1 MAIEGEKLKA
11 APRRLRLGMV
21 GGGEGAFI
29 GGVHRIAARI
39 DDRYELVAGAFS
51 SDAARAQRSAAGLL
65 IAPDRAYA
73 SYAEMATREK
83 ARPDGIDVVAIV
95 TPNHLHC
102 PIAKAFLEAGIHVI
116 CDKPLTTNLKDAE
129 ALAALVATAGLEFC
143 LTHNYT
149 GYPLIRQAREMVRAG
164 ALGKLRVIQAEY
176 PQDWLST
183 KLEASGQKQALWRTD
198 PAQSGPVGS
207 LGDLGTHAFNL
218 IRFITGLEAE
228 AVAAELHSFVEGRRV
243 EDNAHV
249 MIRFKGGARGLI
261 WSSQCAPG
269 NANNLKVRFYGESGG
284 LEWAQE
290 NPNLLIHSPLG
301 EQPRV
306 LTRGGAG
313 LGAAASAATR
323 IPPGHPEGYLEGF
336 AQLYRDMAE
345 RLSARIEKR
354 KPDPLALLTPSV
366 ADGVDGVR
374 FVARA
379 VESHQKNS
387 AWVPF

>member
-1 MAIEGEKLKA
+1 MAIEGDKIKS

-29 GGVHRIAARI
+29 GGVHRIASRI

-51 SDAARAQRSAAGLL
+51 SDAARSKSSAAALL
-65 IAPDRAYA
+65 VAPDRAYA
-73 SYAEMATREK
+73 SFEDMAGREK

-95 TPNHLHC
+95 TPNHLHM

-129 ALAALVATAGLEFC
+129 ALAALVKRSGLGFC

-183 KLEASGQKQALWRTD
+183 KLEATGQKQALWRTD

-207 LGDLGTHAFNL
+207 LGDLGTHAYNL
-218 IRFITGLEAE
+218 IRFITGLELE
-228 AVAAELHSFVEGRRV
+228 AVAADFQSFVEGRRV
-243 EDNAHV
+243 EDNAHL
-249 MIRFKGGARGLI
+249 MLRFKGGARGLL
-261 WSSQCAPG
+261 WASQCAPG

-290 NPNLLIHSPLG
+290 NPNLLVHSPLG

-306 LTRGGAG
+306 LSRGGAG
-313 LGAAASAATR
+313 LGGAAGAATR

-336 AQLYRDMAE
+336 AQLYRDFAE
-345 RLSARIEKR
+345 QLSARLEKR
-354 KPDPLALLTPSV
+354 APDPMALLTPTV
-366 ADGVDGVR
+366 DDGVDGVR
-374 FVARA
+374 FVTRA
-379 VESHQKNS
+379 VESNQKNG
-387 AWVPF
+387 AWVVY

>member
-1 MAIEGEKLKA
+1 MAIEGDKIKS

-29 GGVHRIAARI
+29 GGVHRIASRI

-51 SDAARAQRSAAGLL
+51 SDAARSKSSAAALL
-65 IAPDRAYA
+65 VAPDRAYA
-73 SYAEMATREK
+73 SFEDMAGREK

-95 TPNHLHC
+95 TPNHLHM

-129 ALAALVATAGLEFC
+129 ALAALVKRSGLGFC

-183 KLEASGQKQALWRTD
+183 KLEATGQKQALWRTD

-207 LGDLGTHAFNL
+207 LGDLGTHAYNL
-218 IRFITGLEAE
+218 IRFITGLELE
-228 AVAAELHSFVEGRRV
+228 AVAADFQSFVEGRRV
-243 EDNAHV
+243 EDNAHL
-249 MIRFKGGARGLI
+249 MLRFKGGARGLL
-261 WSSQCAPG
+261 WASQCAPG

-284 LEWAQE
+284 LEWARRIQ
-290 NPNLLIHSPLG
+290 ICWSTH
-301 EQPRV
+301 R
-306 LTRGGAG
+306 
-313 LGAAASAATR
+313 SAN
-323 IPPGHPEGYLEGF
+323 
-336 AQLYRDMAE
+336 
-345 RLSARIEKR
+345 S
-354 KPDPLALLTPSV
+354 
-366 ADGVDGVR
+366 
-374 FVARA
+374 RA
-379 VESHQKNS
+379 C
-387 AWVPF
+387 

>member
-1 MAIEGEKLKA
+1 MAIEGDKIKS

-29 GGVHRIAARI
+29 GGVHRIASRI

-51 SDAARAQRSAAGLL
+51 SDAARSKSSAAALL
-65 IAPDRAYA
+65 VAPDRAYA
-73 SYAEMATREK
+73 SFEDMAGREK

-95 TPNHLHC
+95 TPNHLHM

-129 ALAALVATAGLEFC
+129 ALAALVKRSSLGFC
-143 LTHNYT
+143 LAHNYT

-183 KLEASGQKQALWRTD
+183 KLEATGQKQALWRTD

-207 LGDLGTHAFNL
+207 LGDLGTHAYNL
-218 IRFITGLEAE
+218 IRFITGLELE
-228 AVAAELHSFVEGRRV
+228 AVAADFQSFVEGRRV
-243 EDNAHV
+243 EDNAHL
-249 MIRFKGGARGLI
+249 MLRFKGGARGLL
-261 WSSQCAPG
+261 WASQCAPG

-290 NPNLLIHSPLG
+290 NPNLLVHSPLG

-306 LTRGGAG
+306 LSRGGAG
-313 LGAAASAATR
+313 LGGAAGAATR

-336 AQLYRDMAE
+336 AQLYRDFAE
-345 RLSARIEKR
+345 QLSARLEKR
-354 KPDPLALLTPSV
+354 APDPMALLTPTV
-366 ADGVDGVR
+366 DDGVDGVR
-374 FVARA
+374 FVTRA
-379 VESHQKNS
+379 VESNQKNG
-387 AWVPF
+387 AWVVY